1 MHDVYEQ
8 NGMKCKVLI
17 VGMVSTNCYI
27 VSNVVTKQ
35 AFIVDPG
42 DSPEPIMKYVDGEG
56 LTVEAVLLTHGHFD
70 HIYGVEA
77 LCKKYDATLYAHED
91 EVEVLKDPVKNVSSM
106 IGRVIRIDSATPV
119 KDGQVLNIAGF
130 DMKVLHTPGHTKGS
144 CCYYCEKTKMLFS
157 GDTLFEGSVGRTD
170 FPTGSSSTIVKSIC
184 TKLAVLPDDV
194 IVLSG
199 HGGETSIGYEK
210 VNNPFI
216 SGCEF

>member
-1 MHDVYEQ
+1 MIFDCLFEEDTSNVY
-8 NGMKCKVLI
+8 I
-17 VGMVSTNCYI
+17 VGDDGN
-27 VSNVVTKQ
+27 NVI
-35 AFIVDPG
+35 IVDPG
-42 DSPEPIMKYVDGEG
+42 NNCNNHLIRHLEKLNVNVKAIF
-56 LTVEAVLLTHGHFD
+56 LTHGHFD